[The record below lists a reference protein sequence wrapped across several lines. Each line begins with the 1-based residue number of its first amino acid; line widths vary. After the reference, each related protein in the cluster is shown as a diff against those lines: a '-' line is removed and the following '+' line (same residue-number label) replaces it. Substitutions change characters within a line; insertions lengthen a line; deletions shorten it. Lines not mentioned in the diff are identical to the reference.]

1 MPKSSEK
8 HQKALADFE
17 PVSGNDLAGCLDMDL
32 RPAQVNIF
40 NKWWHNELLK
50 QVEPHKAGKIE
61 KKLLEQYPELSP
73 MITAWVEYRE
83 EYLNRHF
90 EKEKRANDTKI

>member
-8 HQKALADFE
+8 HQKVLDDFE

-50 QVEPHKAGKIE
+50 QG
-61 KKLLEQYPELSP
+61 
-73 MITAWVEYRE
+73 
-83 EYLNRHF
+83 
-90 EKEKRANDTKI
+90 RAPKGRKN